1 MSTPH
6 STARPSGHAPMRTPL
21 GRVRGLGSAGSGT
34 EHFFQQRVT
43 GLANLILSV
52 AFIIIVI
59 SLAGESYAT
68 ARATLGHPLVAVI
81 ILLTLLSV
89 TTHMRIGMQ
98 IVIEDYVHA
107 EGLKVLCIVANTF
120 FSICVAL
127 AGAFAVLK
135 ISLGG

>member
-1 MSTPH
+1 MH
-6 STARPSGHAPMRTPL
+6 SPKAHSPMRTPL
-21 GRVRGLGSAGSGT
+21 GRVRGLGSARSGT
-34 EHFFQQRVT
+34 DHFFLQRVT
-43 GLANLILSV
+43 GLANLLLAI
-52 AFIIIVI
+52 AFICIVI

-68 ARATLGHPLVAVI
+68 GRAALGSPVIAVI

-98 IVIEDYVHA
+98 VVIEDYVHN
-107 EGLKVLCIVANTF
+107 EGAKVLCIIANTF
-120 FSICVAL
+120 FTVAVGL